1 MFVYTAKFTKRKVL
15 AGLVVLA
22 AIICGIILLV
32 ALGSD
37 RDTGTASSGELRTNE
52 DRVAYLNSLGWVVEE
67 TPLESRDVVI
77 PRTFDGVYA
86 DYIALQRE
94 QDFPLEEYGGME
106 ATRYTYRVKNWQGS
120 EKDVVADILIFGQ
133 TVIAGDIQCPALNG
147 FMTRLVP

>member
-32 ALGSD
+32 ALGPG
-37 RDTGTASSGELRTNE
+37 RDTGTAGSGELRTNE